1 METSLFNDPAF
12 WLLIAFVVPLIFRVP
27 IAISLGLSALLVG
40 WWWDMGVDMLSYNFF
55 AGVAKVPLLAIPFFI
70 LAGFI
75 MERAGIASRIVLLV
89 ETLVGDMTG
98 GLAIATVG
106 VAMRC
111 SNSRRGRWDRRYRC
125 FQTPLHRSR
134 PRADPKR

>member
-12 WLLIAFVVPLIFRVP
+12 WLLIAFVIPLVTRVP

-75 MERAGIASRIVLLV
+75 MERAGIASRIVLL
-89 ETLVGDMTG
+89 
-98 GLAIATVG
+98 
-106 VAMRC
+106 
-111 SNSRRGRWDRRYRC
+111 
-125 FQTPLHRSR
+125 
-134 PRADPKR
+134 